1 MSQPGS
7 ETSFSAQPPQPDN
20 SNATKDTSIPTAN
33 PRPHGSRI
41 PRLSGDAKAPE
52 TPQRDSSRALSERSL
67 NDINVTAS
75 RRGPS
80 KLSQEIKPE
89 GRGRIASRSVSLS
102 ASDSLLHDSVGSVV
116 HNTVNKAASTSP
128 SRNHGETP
136 EWKRRLVYG
145 QLSVGEQPDLFT
157 SHAMGLENIFKPPAP
172 IASKTTTCD
181 GDETSQQYEDQDEDE
196 YADDK
201 GSVVQH
207 EITMP
212 SSPPIYHRDP
222 STVEIRVDDSAVDDL
237 PQLPGQRGPK
247 QMRYRRNDE
256 SEPPSDDSRA
266 RSGTPDVEES
276 HAAGDSSEAA
286 LPQAGQP
293 HLQVEDEGDMRKVS
307 GQTVLNEDF
316 SPILLTRRN
325 AEDGLPTFT
334 PLEVPPTEL
343 RKRLEK
349 LRRNQ
354 MVLMAESDDGLDSS
368 GKVVDNS
375 NELQNFGGFIN
386 LRRGGRSADDSF
398 RHRLLS
404 SGLDTSGL
412 NLEESLQASTPKQFP
427 TVRMHMYEGVGKSQL
442 LTPQY
447 PRAPRPS
454 PEKRGGTS
462 QGSNGSPLKLF
473 QPYDTFTNQTLLRRL
488 SQFEGNMEEVSPSV
502 RRQPSQLEGQD
513 DDSAIDAEGD
523 YMDETAVGQ
532 ERPQE
537 NPPRHSS
544 VSISR
549 FGAGQLDGYEFHED
563 MTFNSHHDTEEADQ
577 SDPYEHG
584 DAPAQGPL
592 PPRSPIFKVSHSSS
606 PLSEESITVP
616 RSRKNTASSAA
627 SSKYLTKLQSV
638 RSENPT
644 QNPLFKGSLMVPG
657 SDYKLSTPKRRD
669 MSEAKRARTSPA
681 KDPTPKR
688 RRTLHRSDIAYAS
701 IEQDKTPDSVQLTH
715 QQMQSAVSR
724 NRKGSLQ
731 SDAREPADPKILAL
745 RDMLRPRTP
754 TPSQRSSVQRDRAQ
768 AAKEEDEQSSSVREW
783 SSELDDANGPI
794 ARPVSAAMET
804 DRKPSIR
811 TEDFINEA
819 NKIMAMIRNKA
830 GLGSGLPS
838 LEESESEHIQLVQED
853 EDSFQES
860 TKEPFSRPPSRDGP
874 PLQRIA
880 LRQEDPEVAMRLK
893 QYEERSEM
901 GDLISSS
908 MRSVGGV
915 LEQHESPGRRSS
927 RSSGMYSTEDDEVI
941 SDPPGIRISRGPSH
955 KSTESLRDG
964 FLTTGSNASG
974 HSTSRSN
981 PTASSLGSVTR
992 RIIAPESVQHL
1003 IPDQVGNM
1011 ILDKQRNIWIKRKG
1025 SIKSVQKQE
1034 VQNWLPS
1041 EGSEDDPFAD
1051 IPDLTVDMTM
1061 EMRNLRIQNA
1071 RKAEEAR
1078 LAELEIRQGLDS
1090 PPSSPPK
1097 GTVRGSLKGSVKKG
1111 SVKKLVGPSPLH
1123 RSMVYQPEETP
1134 AKSPVSI
1141 KEIRLEEEVEHEIGI
1156 HEDRVNTPRKRNLTI
1171 TFSSPVASII
1181 QDVAGKQTETA
1192 TADKPVTEKRTDEA
1206 SSVDSI
1212 SRGRRNVSVGQGQ
1225 RQPSRSRSSSRLP
1238 ARQLSVRGETF
1249 VPRPVSR
1256 IEEREEDDEVN
1267 IFGRV
1272 RKPSH
1277 LEVSIVGDS
1286 SVAQPDQDEIRQS
1299 SVSFLFTTPARPN
1312 CPAPGIEAA
1321 NLIAECVGNLSL
1333 SPMPDFTIHGPDQ
1346 SLPLEV
1352 SYVLSNHHLTTKSD
1366 TDARRVMSMATKD
1379 LVQKLA
1385 EVEPFEP
1392 YWEDMREL
1400 GLQEKSLDSLHQL
1413 DSFCGQLVSLDAS
1426 HNNIRNL
1433 GGIPSSVRQ
1442 LRVTHNQLSSLTAWA
1457 HLMNLQYVD
1466 ISNNGL
1472 TSLSAF
1478 QSLVHL
1484 RSLRADNNAIT
1495 SLDGVKYHDG
1505 LQILRVRGNCLE
1517 DIDFDST
1524 ALHRLT
1530 ELDLRN
1536 NKIRSLANADQLT
1549 GLSTLYLDKNELGIL
1564 PFSDTHPLPHLRF
1577 LSVSDNNLTTISVR
1591 PTPNLRLLHADRNRI
1606 SSLAGLDKCRRL
1618 DSLSLREQRLPQ
1630 ETRLD
1635 LSFLNQAFEVRK
1647 LYLSGNLLEEF
1658 DPQADFLNL
1667 QFLELANCGLARLPE
1682 DLGTL
1687 MPNLR
1692 TVNVNFNAL
1701 GDLSP
1706 LRYIP
1711 RLKRLLAA
1719 GNRLSDGAA
1728 VVEVLSG
1735 FPYLRCLDL
1744 RDNPVTQGFYAP
1756 MRALVVNG
1764 GEKGKGNEFSLPDQD
1779 VDGDQR
1785 YASRLDIDT
1794 RMRRR
1799 LYETVM
1805 VEGCLRLKLLDGL
1818 TARKDVAK
1826 VRDGVWKGLVAKGL
1840 IEGSLDDLD
1849 VGEPEGGL
1857 EETPEESKAWQAED
1871 SFA

>member
-1 MSQPGS
+1 MAQAWLDSLSEDWVSQPGS
-7 ETSFSAQPPQPDN
+7 ETSFCAPPPQPQN
-20 SNATKDTSIPTAN
+20 SDATKETSKPTVN
-33 PRPHGSRI
+33 PRPHGARM
-41 PRLSGDAKAPE
+41 PKLSGEVKTPE
-52 TPQRDSSRALSERSL
+52 SPQRDSSRALSERSL
-67 NDINVTAS
+67 NDINITAS

-80 KLSQEIKPE
+80 KLSQEYKAE
-89 GRGRIASRSVSLS
+89 ARGRISTRSMSMS
-102 ASDSLLHDSVGSVV
+102 GSDSILHDSVGSVV
-116 HNTVNKAASTSP
+116 HNTINKAASTSP
-128 SRNHGETP
+128 SRDHGETP

-157 SHAMGLENIFKPPAP
+157 SHAMGLENIFKPPAA
-172 IASKTTTCD
+172 IAPRTTTCD
-181 GDETSQQYEDQDEDE
+181 GDETSQQYEGQDE
-196 YADDK
+196 K
-201 GSVVQH
+201 SSIVQH
-207 EITMP
+207 EVTMP

-256 SEPPSDDSRA
+256 SDSPSMNSA
-266 RSGTPDVEES
+266 RSGTPDVDES
-276 HAAGDSSEAA
+276 HVAGDSSEAA
-286 LPQAGQP
+286 LPQAQQSQ
-293 HLQVEDEGDMRKVS
+293 LQVQDDGDGRKVS

-316 SPILLTRRN
+316 SPILLTRRI
-325 AEDGLPTFT
+325 AENGPPTFT
-334 PLEVPPTEL
+334 PLEVPPSEL
-343 RKRLEK
+343 H
-349 LRRNQ
+349 
-354 MVLMAESDDGLDSS
+354 AS

-375 NELQNFGGFIN
+375 NEVQNFGGFIN

-412 NLEESLQASTPKQFP
+412 NMEESLQASTPKQFP
-427 TVRMHMYEGVGKSQL
+427 TLRTQMYEGLGKSQL

-454 PEKRGGTS
+454 PDKRGGIS

-502 RRQPSQLEGQD
+502 RRQTSQLEGQD

-523 YMDETAVGQ
+523 YMDETGVEQ

-537 NPPRHSS
+537 NPPRYSS
-544 VSISR
+544 VSISQ

-563 MTFNSHHDTEEADQ
+563 MTFNSRHSTEEVDET
-577 SDPYEHG
+577 DPHQLG
-584 DAPAQGPL
+584 DASTQRPL
-592 PPRSPIFKVSHSSS
+592 PPPSPIFKISHSSS

-644 QNPLFKGSLMVPG
+644 QNPVFKGSLMVP
-657 SDYKLSTPKRRD
+657 SSNHKLSTPKRRD
-669 MSEAKRARTSPA
+669 MMEAKRARTSPA

-688 RRTLHRSDIAYAS
+688 RRTLHKSDIAYAS
-701 IEQDKTPDSVQLTH
+701 TEQDKTLDSVLLTH
-715 QQMQSAVSR
+715 QQMQSVVARGR
-724 NRKGSLQ
+724 NGSLP
-731 SDAREPADPKILAL
+731 SDGRDLADPKILAL

-768 AAKEEDEQSSSVREW
+768 AAEGGDEQSLNVRD
-783 SSELDDANGPI
+783 STFELDYDSSPI
-794 ARPVSAAMET
+794 ARPVSAPMET

-838 LEESESEHIQLVQED
+838 LEESESEHIQLAQED
-853 EDSFQES
+853 EESFQES

-893 QYEERSEM
+893 QYEERSDM
-901 GDLISSS
+901 GDLITSS
-908 MRSVGGV
+908 MRSMGVV

-927 RSSGMYSTEDDEVI
+927 RSSGMYSTEDDDVI
-941 SDPPGIRISRGPSH
+941 SDPPGIRITRGPSR

-974 HSTSRSN
+974 HSTTRSN

-1011 ILDKQRNIWIKRKG
+1011 VLDKQRNIWIKRKG
-1025 SIKSVQKQE
+1025 SVKSVQKQE

-1061 EMRNLRIQNA
+1061 EMRHLRIQNA
-1071 RKAEEAR
+1071 KKAEEAR
-1078 LAELEIRQGLDS
+1078 LAELEMQKEPDS
-1090 PPSSPPK
+1090 PQSLLAK
-1097 GTVRGSLKGSVKKG
+1097 GTVRGSLKGSVKK
-1111 SVKKLVGPSPLH
+1111 LVGPSPL
-1123 RSMVYQPEETP
+1123 RSMVYVPEGTP
-1134 AKSPVSI
+1134 SKSPVSV
-1141 KEIRLEEEVEHEIGI
+1141 KEIHLEEEVEHEIGI
-1156 HEDRVNTPRKRNLTI
+1156 FEDRVNTPRKRNLTI
-1171 TFSSPVASII
+1171 TFSSPIASII
-1181 QDVAGKQTETA
+1181 QDVAGKQAETETA
-1192 TADKPVTEKRTDEA
+1192 DKSAIDGRGDEEL
-1206 SSVDSI
+1206 SEDSL
-1212 SRGRRNVSVGQGQ
+1212 SRGRRNVSTGQGQ
-1225 RQPSRSRSSSRLP
+1225 RQISRSRSGSKLH
-1238 ARQLSVRGETF
+1238 ARQLSVRGQTF

-1256 IEEREEDDEVN
+1256 IEERDEDDEVN

-1272 RKPSH
+1272 QKPNN
-1277 LEVSIVGDS
+1277 LELSILGDS
-1286 SVAQPDQDEIRQS
+1286 SVVQQDQDENCRS

-1312 CPAPGIEAA
+1312 CPAPGMEAA

-1333 SPMPDFTIHGPDQ
+1333 SPMPDFTIHGADQ

-1352 SYVLSNHHLTTKSD
+1352 SYVLSNHHLKTKSD
-1366 TDARRVMSMATKD
+1366 ADTKRVLSMATKD

-1392 YWEDMREL
+1392 YWEDMQEL
-1400 GLQEKSLDSLHQL
+1400 SLQEKSLESLHQL
-1413 DSFCGQLVSLDAS
+1413 DSFCGQLVSLDVS

-1433 GGIPSSVRQ
+1433 AGIPSSVRQ

-1536 NKIRSLANADQLT
+1536 NQIKSLANVDQLG
-1549 GLSTLYLDKNELGIL
+1549 GLDTLYLDKNELDAL
-1564 PFSDTHPLPHLRF
+1564 PFSDTHSLPHLKI
-1577 LSVSDNNLTTISVR
+1577 LSMSDNNLTTISLR
-1591 PTPNLRLLHADRNRI
+1591 ATPHLRLLHADRNRI
-1606 SSLAGLDKCRRL
+1606 SSLTDLDKCRRL

-1630 ETRLD
+1630 DTQ
-1635 LSFLNQAFEVRK
+1635 LSLPFLNQAFEVRK
-1647 LYLSGNLLEEF
+1647 LYLSGNFLEDF
-1658 DPQADFLNL
+1658 DPQVDFLNL

-1682 DLGTL
+1682 ELGTL

-1719 GNRLSDGAA
+1719 GNRLSDGGAI
-1728 VVEVLSG
+1728 VEVLSG
-1735 FPYLRCLDL
+1735 FPHLRCLDL

-1756 MRALVVNG
+1756 MRTLVVRG
-1764 GEKGKGNEFSLPDQD
+1764 SEKEKGDEFSLPDQD
-1779 VDGDQR
+1779 GDGDQR

-1799 LYETVM
+1799 LYETLVF
-1805 VEGCLRLKLLDGL
+1805 EGCRRLKWLDGL
-1818 TARKDVAK
+1818 TVRRDVGK
-1826 VRDGVWKGLVAKGL
+1826 LRDGVWRGLVAKGL
-1840 IEGSLDDLD
+1840 IKGSLDDHEIGTP
-1849 VGEPEGGL
+1849 VGEVEGPA
-1857 EETPEESKAWQAED
+1857 ETSKAWQAED

>member
-1 MSQPGS
+1 
-7 ETSFSAQPPQPDN
+7 
-20 SNATKDTSIPTAN
+20 
-33 PRPHGSRI
+33 
-41 PRLSGDAKAPE
+41 
-52 TPQRDSSRALSERSL
+52 
-67 NDINVTAS
+67 
-75 RRGPS
+75 
-80 KLSQEIKPE
+80 
-89 GRGRIASRSVSLS
+89 
-102 ASDSLLHDSVGSVV
+102 
-116 HNTVNKAASTSP
+116 
-128 SRNHGETP
+128 
-136 EWKRRLVYG
+136 
-145 QLSVGEQPDLFT
+145 
-157 SHAMGLENIFKPPAP
+157 MGLENIFKPPAP
-172 IASKTTTCD
+172 TASKKATADD
-181 GDETSQQYEDQDEDE
+181 GNETSQQYEEDDE
-196 YADDK
+196 
-201 GSVVQH
+201 GSIVQH
-207 EITMP
+207 EVTMP
-212 SSPPIYHRDP
+212 SSPPMYQRDP

-237 PQLPGQRGPK
+237 PRLPGQRGPN
-247 QMRYRRNDE
+247 QIRYRRNDE
-256 SEPPSDDSRA
+256 SELPSESSA
-266 RSGTPDVEES
+266 LSETPDVEDS
-276 HAAGDSSEAA
+276 HMLGDSSEAA
-286 LPQAGQP
+286 LPQPGQQ
-293 HLQVEDEGDMRKVS
+293 HLQVVEEGDMRKVS

-325 AEDGLPTFT
+325 AENGPPTFT

-354 MVLMAESDDGLDSS
+354 MVLMAESDDGLDAS
-368 GKVVDNS
+368 GKVVENS
-375 NELQNFGGFIN
+375 DELQTFGGFIN

-427 TVRMHMYEGVGKSQL
+427 TVRMQMFEGLGKSQL

-454 PEKRGGTS
+454 PEKRGGGTS

-502 RRQPSQLEGQD
+502 RRQHSELEGQD
-513 DDSAIDAEGD
+513 DDSAIDAEGE

-532 ERPQE
+532 QRPQE
-537 NPPRHSS
+537 NRPRRSS
-544 VSISR
+544 VSISQ
-549 FGAGQLDGYEFHED
+549 FGAGQLDGYEFQDD
-563 MTFNSHHDTEEADQ
+563 MTFDSHHDTREAADGT
-577 SDPYEHG
+577 DPYELED
-584 DAPAQGPL
+584 DAAQRPQ
-592 PPRSPIFKVSHSSS
+592 PPRSPIFKISHSSS
-606 PLSEESITVP
+606 PLREESITVP

-627 SSKYLTKLQSV
+627 SSRYSAKLQSS

-644 QNPLFKGSLMVPG
+644 QNPLFKGSLMVPNSG
-657 SDYKLSTPKRRD
+657 YKLTTPKRRD

-688 RRTLHRSDIAYAS
+688 RRTLHKSDIAYAS
-701 IEQDKTPDSVQLTH
+701 IEQDRTLDSVQLSH

-724 NRKGSLQ
+724 KHKDSFQG
-731 SDAREPADPKILAL
+731 DARDPADPKILAL

-768 AAKEEDEQSSSVREW
+768 AAEEEDEQFSDGRGL
-783 SSELDDANGPI
+783 SSELDDAYSPI
-794 ARPVSAAMET
+794 AARPVSAPMDT

-819 NKIMAMIRNKA
+819 NKIMDMIRNKA
-830 GLGSGLPS
+830 GLGNGLPS
-838 LEESESEHIQLVQED
+838 LEESDSEHIQLAHEE

-880 LRQEDPEVAMRLK
+880 LRQEDPEVVMRLK
-893 QYEERSEM
+893 QYEERSDM

-908 MRSVGGV
+908 MRSVGVV
-915 LEQHESPGRRSS
+915 LEQHESPGRISS

-941 SDPPGIRISRGPSH
+941 SDPPGIRISRGLSH
-955 KSTESLRDG
+955 KPTESLRDG

-981 PTASSLGSVTR
+981 PTSSSLGSVTR

-1011 ILDKQRNIWIKRKG
+1011 VLDKQRNIWIKRKG
-1025 SIKSVQKQE
+1025 SVKSVQKQQ

-1078 LAELEIRQGLDS
+1078 LAELEMQKVSDS
-1090 PPSSPPK
+1090 PESSPAK
-1097 GTVRGSLKGSVKKG
+1097 GTVKGSLIG
-1111 SVKKLVGPSPLH
+1111 SVKKLVGPSPL
-1123 RSMVYQPEETP
+1123 RSMVYQPDRTP
-1134 AKSPVSI
+1134 SKSPVSI
-1141 KEIRLEEEVEHEIGI
+1141 KEIRVEEEVEHEIGI
-1156 HEDRVNTPRKRNLTI
+1156 HEDRVKTPRKRNLTI
-1171 TFSSPVASII
+1171 TFSSPIASII
-1181 QDVAGKQTETA
+1181 QDVAGKQIETT
-1192 TADKPVTEKRTDEA
+1192 TADKPVLDKRTDEP
-1206 SSVDSI
+1206 SSADSM
-1212 SRGRRNVSVGQGQ
+1212 SRGRRNVSVCQGQ
-1225 RQPSRSRSSSRLP
+1225 RKTSRSRSSSRLP
-1238 ARQLSVRGETF
+1238 ARQLSVRGEAF

-1267 IFGRV
+1267 VLGRV
-1272 RKPSH
+1272 RKTNN
-1277 LEVSIVGDS
+1277 LEVSIVGDNS
-1286 SVAQPDQDEIRQS
+1286 LVQQDQEENRHS
-1299 SVSFLFTTPARPN
+1299 SVSFLFSTPARPN
-1312 CPAPGIEAA
+1312 CPPPGIGAA

-1352 SYVLSNHHLTTKSD
+1352 SYVLSNHHLTTKSSD
-1366 TDARRVMSMATKD
+1366 SPSKRVMSMATKD

-1392 YWEDMREL
+1392 YWEDMQEL
-1400 GLQEKSLDSLHQL
+1400 DLQDKSLDSLHQL

-1426 HNNIRNL
+1426 QNNIRNL

-1457 HLMNLQYVD
+1457 HLVNLQYVD
-1466 ISNNGL
+1466 VSNNGL

-1517 DIDFDST
+1517 DIDFDNT

-1530 ELDLRN
+1530 ELDLRSN
-1536 NKIRSLANADQLT
+1536 QIRSLANADQLT
-1549 GLSTLYLDKNELGIL
+1549 ALSTLYLDKNELETL
-1564 PFSDTHPLPHLRF
+1564 PFSDISPLPELKY
-1577 LSVSDNNLTTISVR
+1577 LSMSDNNLTSLSLR
-1591 PTPNLRLLHADRNRI
+1591 ATPNLRLLHADRNSI
-1606 SSLAGLDKCRRL
+1606 SSLAGLDRCRRL

-1630 ETRLD
+1630 DTQLN

-1647 LYLSGNLLEEF
+1647 LYLSGNFLEEF

-1667 QFLELANCGLARLPE
+1667 QFLELANCGLAHLPE
-1682 DLGTL
+1682 DLGAL

-1692 TVNVNFNAL
+1692 TVNLDFNAL
-1701 GDLSP
+1701 DDLSP

-1719 GNRLSDGAA
+1719 GNRLSDGGAI
-1728 VVEVLSG
+1728 VEVLSG
-1735 FPYLRCLDL
+1735 FPHLRCLDL

-1756 MRALVVNG
+1756 MRGLVVKE
-1764 GEKGKGNEFSLPDQD
+1764 GEKDKADEFSLPDQD
-1779 VDGDQR
+1779 ADGDLR

-1799 LYETVM
+1799 LYETVV
-1805 VEGCLRLKLLDGL
+1805 VEGCVRLKLLDGL
-1818 TARKDVAK
+1818 TVRRDVGK
-1826 VRDGVWKGLVAKGL
+1826 LRDGVWRGLVAKGL
-1840 IEGSLDDLD
+1840 IKGNLDD
-1849 VGEPEGGL
+1849 VEIGEPEGGVQ
-1857 EETPEESKAWQAED
+1857 EASERSKVWQAED